1 MKPWELLGEARTPEG
16 GLMTLSR
23 RDAEYV
29 IRLDGKDLM
38 GSRMMGSE
46 QALATLGCERARTKQ
61 GAVVLVG
68 GLGMGFTAR
77 TALDLLPADATLV
90 ISELM
95 PIVVEWN
102 KGPLGPLADHV
113 LRDPRVR
120 IEIGDVGVLLRNSPG
135 AYDALLLDIDNG
147 PAAFT
152 QSSNANL
159 YDEAGLRASRAAL
172 RPAGIYAVWGAA
184 DDRGFDARLRK
195 HGFAAETHHVRGRAK
210 QGGPRHAVFVGRL

>member
-1 MKPWELLGEARTPEG
+1 
-16 GLMTLSR
+16 MTLSR
-23 RDAEYV
+23 RDDEYV

-38 GSRMMGSE
+38 GSRMQGSE
-46 QALATLGCERARTKQ
+46 QELATLGCERAKTKQ

-68 GLGMGFTAR
+68 GLGMGYTAR
-77 TALDLLPADATLV
+77 TALDLLQPDATLV

-113 LRDPRVR
+113 LNDPRVKVV
-120 IEIGDVGVLLRNSPG
+120 IGDVGALLRKSP
-135 AYDALLLDIDNG
+135 AAFDAMLLDIDNG

-159 YDEAGLRASRAAL
+159 YDDNGLRAARAAL
-172 RPAGIYAVWGAA
+172 KPGGIYAVWGAA
-184 DDRGFDARLRK
+184 TDNGFDARMRK
-195 HGFAAETHHVRGRAK
+195 HGFAAQTVNVRGRLK
-210 QGGPRHAVFVGRL
+210 HGGPRHAVFLGKL